1 MFIKRKWARM
11 GGDRKLYLKV
21 CSVVLMAIL
30 VLFFHSWNRKQHLKL
45 KQNAAMLDVNI
56 QELIQTGT
64 FDTEEVFECFLVL
77 LTDFSI
83 LPSQVKK
90 MKLLIRIL

>member
-11 GGDRKLYLKV
+11 GSDRKLYLKV

-30 VLFFHSWNRKQHLKL
+30 VLSFHSWNRKQHLKL
-45 KQNAAMLDVNI
+45 KQKAAMLDVDI

-64 FDTEEVFECFLVL
+64 FDT
-77 LTDFSI
+77 
-83 LPSQVKK
+83 
-90 MKLLIRIL
+90 